1 MFSSAS
7 TPWTDFSR
15 PDSSVHGISQARIL
29 ERVAMS
35 FSRRSQPKNQ
45 THISYL
51 ASKFFTTEPLGK
63 PIETLKTPWSCQQP
77 YPFETWQKK
86 ECRTFTALILITF
99 PVLTICA
106 QWFSPVW
113 LSAATWTI
121 AWQAPL
127 PMEFSRQEYWSG
139 VPFHI
144 PEDLP
149 DPGIKPVSIASP
161 ALAGWFFTILPPGK
175 PDYIT
180 SLFTRGCGGHRSW
193 GSHLLCSPFP
203 WQRNKATLSFPIILF
218 LYFCL
223 AVVHR
228 EPRFWHSIS
237 KICTLPH
244 KCPLSPSLCSFRI

>member
-1 MFSSAS
+1 MNC
-7 TPWTDFSR
+7 SR

-99 PVLTICA
+99 PALTICA

-113 LSAATWTI
+113 LCSH
-121 AWQAPL
+121 
-127 PMEFSRQEYWSG
+127 MDYS
-139 VPFHI
+139 
-144 PEDLP
+144 
-149 DPGIKPVSIASP
+149 
-161 ALAGWFFTILPPGK
+161 LAGSFAHGIFQARILEWGAISYSRGPSWPRNQACVYCVSCTGRLIL
-175 PDYIT
+175 YY
-180 SLFTRGCGGHRSW
+180 SATREAW
-193 GSHLLCSPFP
+193 LYNL
-203 WQRNKATLSFPIILF
+203 PI
-218 LYFCL
+218 Y
-223 AVVHR
+223 
-228 EPRFWHSIS
+228 
-237 KICTLPH
+237 
-244 KCPLSPSLCSFRI
+244 